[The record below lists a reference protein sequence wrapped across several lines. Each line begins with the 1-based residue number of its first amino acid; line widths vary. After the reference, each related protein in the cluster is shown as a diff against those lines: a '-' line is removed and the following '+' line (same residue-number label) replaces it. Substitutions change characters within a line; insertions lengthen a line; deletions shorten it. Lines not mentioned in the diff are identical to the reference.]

1 MRVYLFLFFFLFC
14 FFPRGDLIDPV
25 VLECCERAHS
35 NGNEKF

>member
-1 MRVYLFLFFFLFC
+1 MRVYLFVCFFF
-14 FFPRGDLIDPV
+14 FFSRGDRIDPI